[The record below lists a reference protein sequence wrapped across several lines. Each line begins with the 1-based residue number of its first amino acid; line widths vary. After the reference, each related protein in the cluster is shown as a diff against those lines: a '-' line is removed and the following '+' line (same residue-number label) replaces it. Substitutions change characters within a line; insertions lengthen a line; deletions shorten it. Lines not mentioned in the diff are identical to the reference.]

1 MKTLLLSFALLLG
14 AQFSSA
20 QLIASTALDTP
31 TKKMVEVKLDSE
43 EEALQALIAK
53 RHSQAAEKQ
62 IANYLLMQLDYSETM
77 KDYAIEGDLVLDVS
91 LNQKGELIGY
101 EVLTSPHAL
110 LTENVNKV
118 LAGLDKISIKN
129 QDYRG
134 TANIKIPV
142 AFSLK

>member
-1 MKTLLLSFALLLG
+1 MKTLLLSFALLLC

-31 TKKMVEVKLDSE
+31 TKKMYEVKIDSE

-53 RHSQAAEKQ
+53 RHTQAAEKQ
-62 IANYLLMQLDYSETM
+62 IANYLLMKLDYSESM

-91 LNQKGELIGY
+91 LNEKGELISH
-101 EVLTSPHAL
+101 EVLTSPHTL
-110 LTENVNKV
+110 LTENVNRV

-134 TANIKIPV
+134 TTNIKIPV